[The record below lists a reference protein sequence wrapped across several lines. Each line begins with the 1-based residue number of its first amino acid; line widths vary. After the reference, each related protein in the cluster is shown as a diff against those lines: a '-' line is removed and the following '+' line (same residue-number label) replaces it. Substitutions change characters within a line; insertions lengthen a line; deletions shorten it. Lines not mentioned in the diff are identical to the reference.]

1 MSNISYIRI
10 LQAIESFAS
19 AHLQIK
25 KFASDFPT
33 QMPNFATEDEA
44 YPILFVSPNTSIF
57 DENTNTFQLEVYCF
71 DIIQKDRNNI
81 NTILSDTN
89 QILND
94 LDKWLKEGDI
104 AGIDVMTSTTAT
116 PINNA
121 LLDYAAGWQMT
132 IVLTTDTYGICEIP
146 FSEVP
151 VITTEVNNIVYQTF
165 LTCEN
170 LPLCDT
176 FTNAIDSLQEQID
189 SITGNTDFVCAA
201 LSGCT
206 VIQDINSELSGL
218 TSNINAL
225 SATTEQIQEDYVPYT
240 GATRDVILGDNLI
253 DSNVGYYI
261 DYSSLTNKQGSLAI
275 NNDYVNLYINTD
287 STSNGTNQ
295 FEVNP
300 STGLYYT
307 KTYNDIT
314 STLGFADNFF
324 DVQFYSNS
332 ANTTTNQFYVNDTET
347 FSKNGY
353 TSIFGDNDNSF
364 KANTYFDGVTR
375 IFEFL
380 TGKGDYNYTNQYG
393 SLYVSA
399 EEGLYL
405 SMYSDEISSTIQ
417 SNPNQV
423 FINVYEYTTDNT
435 NYLYLNLEETFTTKK
450 IVTEEGF
457 VGNYVQFNT
466 AATETSAV
474 GKLKWNSTD
483 GTLDLG
489 LKGGNVTLQLGQE
502 QVARVV
508 NKTSPLIDLL
518 EANYQVVKIVGATGQ
533 RLSVALAQADSDLDS
548 ATTLGVVTET
558 INRNQEGFVTT
569 GGQVKEINTT
579 GSLQGETWNDGDVL
593 YLSPTTAG
601 RLTKVKPVAPQH
613 MVIVGYVEYAHSQHG
628 KIFVKV
634 DNGYELDELHN
645 VKISAATSGDT
656 LVYNGTTQVWEN
668 KDSEYIKRQT
678 QRVVETDFMVPS
690 TSAAV
695 QFPYVLTL
703 INSGAVNSS
712 ILRNGI
718 NPGILRFRSSSSA
731 NSGVYLLPLGNA
743 LTSGTNYISPNT
755 QIDYIFRTP
764 ATIIGTGINLR
775 FGLGQSASSTTDI
788 DNGYY
793 IEMIENTLYGKTAD
807 GSTRSQTTTSFT
819 TAINTWYHGRVK
831 YISTSLVEYSL
842 YSMDGTLL
850 WSSTLTTNIT
860 TNPLNPLI
868 IAISTNAS
876 AIDLVINDY
885 FSATYPVSNRGAL
898 N

>member
-151 VITTEVNNIVYQTF
+151 VITTEVNNIIYQSF
-165 LTCEN
+165 LTCETLAACETFESAINN
-170 LPLCDT
+170 L
-176 FTNAIDSLQEQID
+176 QGQINNL
-189 SITGNTDFVCAA
+189 TGGTEFDCAA

-218 TSNINAL
+218 TSDINAL
-225 SATTEQIQEDYVPYT
+225 SATTEFIQDNYVPYT
-240 GATRDVILGDNLI
+240 GATRDLDLGYNTFINNNGLLTTW
-253 DSNVGYYI
+253 NNE
-261 DYSSLTNKQGSLAI
+261 SSLGEAKFGYDYYGAKQMYFVDTDKTNNFQYSGQTI
-275 NNDYVNLYINTD
+275 DFICNIEEGWG
-287 STSNGTNQ
+287 TSNYGRDFNDGTLFISTISNNIGGALFNTQMGTNNISQ
-295 FEVNP
+295 VITTAGEVALTNLTNNAGP
-300 STGLYYT
+300 LMSSSIRLWKDYT
-307 KTYNDIT
+307 KLLITNDDT
-314 STLGFADNFF
+314 TE
-324 DVQFYSNS
+324 
-332 ANTTTNQFYVNDTET
+332 ANTIEM
-347 FSKNGY
+347 Y
-353 TSIFGDNDNSF
+353 TDR
-364 KANTYFDGVTR
+364 TYTKKY
-375 IFEFL
+375 I
-380 TGKGDYNYTNQYG
+380 
-393 SLYVSA
+393 
-399 EEGLYL
+399 
-405 SMYSDEISSTIQ
+405 
-417 SNPNQV
+417 
-423 FINVYEYTTDNT
+423 TTD
-435 NYLYLNLEETFTTKK
+435 
-450 IVTEEGF
+450 EGF
-457 VGNYVQFNT
+457 VGDYVQFNT

-474 GKLKWNSTD
+474 GKLKWNDTD

-645 VKISAATSGDT
+645 VKISAATSGDVLT
-656 LVYNGTTQVWEN
+656 YNSSTQVWEN
-668 KDSEYIKRQT
+668 KSLNEITGEFNYILT
-678 QRVVETDFMVPS
+678 TPVSFSGTAAETEVLRLEIPAYTF
-690 TSAAV
+690 AANDMLKIPTLLV
-695 QFPYVLTL
+695 QKVGT
-703 INSGAVNSS
+703 VNS
-712 ILRNGI
+712 
-718 NPGILRFRSSSSA
+718 
-731 NSGVYLLPLGNA
+731 Y
-743 LTSGTNYISPNT
+743 
-755 QIDYIFRTP
+755 
-764 ATIIGTGINLR
+764 TI
-775 FGLGQSASSTTDI
+775 
-788 DNGYY
+788 
-793 IEMIENTLYGKTAD
+793 
-807 GSTRSQTTTSFT
+807 
-819 TAINTWYHGRVK
+819 RVK
-831 YISTSLVEYSL
+831 ISTSSTMPATTTDMVAVYNGANTVTQVNMSRTWFLSGGVLRGLGNSSSVTDGIGSTVQLNVAFDRTITNYLYISIDSAGGQDTQTLV
-842 YSMDGTLL
+842 GFQ
-850 WSSTLTTNIT
+850 LT
-860 TNPLNPLI
+860 
-868 IAISTNAS
+868 
-876 AIDLVINDY
+876 
-885 FSATYPVSNRGAL
+885 NR
-898 N
+898 

>member
-1 MSNISYIRI
+1 MQHINNTPADSGLGDTLKVAFDKVNANFEELVAIDASFSGDI
-10 LQAIESFAS
+10 LTLNTIINDGSLLNHTHTIAQIEG
-19 AHLQIK
+19 LQTALNSK
-25 KFASDFPT
+25 
-33 QMPNFATEDEA
+33 
-44 YPILFVSPNTSIF
+44 VSTS
-57 DENTNTFQLEVYCF
+57 TF
-71 DIIQKDRNNI
+71 NS
-81 NTILSDTN
+81 TILS
-89 QILND
+89 
-94 LDKWLKEGDI
+94 
-104 AGIDVMTSTTAT
+104 
-116 PINNA
+116 INNSIQA
-121 LLDYAAGWQMT
+121 INEDLSDIIILL
-132 IVLTTDTYGICEIP
+132 
-146 FSEVP
+146 
-151 VITTEVNNIVYQTF
+151 NN
-165 LTCEN
+165 LE
-170 LPLCDT
+170 
-176 FTNAIDSLQEQID
+176 TNK
-189 SITGNTDFVCAA
+189 
-201 LSGCT
+201 
-206 VIQDINSELSGL
+206 
-218 TSNINAL
+218 
-225 SATTEQIQEDYVPYT
+225 VPYT
-240 GATRDVILGDNLI
+240 GATRDVILGENI
-253 DSNVGYYI
+253 ISSNIGFFVENDGSIINQAQLANIGEY
-261 DYSSLTNKQGSLAI
+261 LTL
-275 NNDYVNLYINTD
+275 YVNSD

-314 STLGFADNFF
+314 STLGFADNIF

-353 TSIFGDNDNSF
+353 TSIFGENGSSF
-364 KANTYFDGVTR
+364 KANTYFDGITR
-375 IFEFL
+375 VFDFF
-380 TGKGDYNYTNQYG
+380 TGKGDYSYTNQYG
-393 SLYVSA
+393 SLYASA
-399 EEGLYL
+399 EEGLYF

-417 SNPNQV
+417 SNPNRV
-423 FINVYEYTTDNT
+423 FITVYEYTTDNT
-435 NYLYLNLEETFTTKK
+435 NYLYLNLEETFTIKK
-450 IVTEEGF
+450 IVTDEGF

-474 GKLKWNSTD
+474 GKLKWNDND
-483 GTLDLG
+483 GSLDLG
-489 LKGGNVTLQLGQE
+489 LKGGNTTLQIGQE
-502 QVARVV
+502 TVVRVV
-508 NKTSPLIDLL
+508 NKTGSLIP
-518 EANYQVVKIVGATGQ
+518 NGKVVKVVANPGGANTGI
-533 RLSVALAQADSDLDS
+533 ALAQADSDANS
-548 ATTLGVVTET
+548 ATVLGITTEDISNNGLGFIT
-558 INRNQEGFVTT
+558 IQGLVHD
-569 GGQVKEINTT
+569 VNTNAFN
-579 GSLQGETWNDGDVL
+579 EGDVL
-593 YLSPTTAG
+593 YLSPTSAG
-601 RLTKVKPVAPQH
+601 DLTNVKPVTPQH
-613 MVIVGYVEYAHSQHG
+613 MVIIGYVAKKGVADGHILLHVQ
-628 KIFVKV
+628 
-634 DNGYELDELHN
+634 NGYELDELHN

-743 LTSGTNYISPNT
+743 LTTGTNYISPNT
-755 QIDYIFRTP
+755 KVDYIFRTP
-764 ATIIGTGINLR
+764 ATLVGTGINLR